1 VAAASYNG
9 NIQDCQKTKKEL
21 LKMEQ
26 NTAEIRNL
34 PEIQV
39 IAEYLRN
46 MKFRRKLFGGCDEA
60 SVLDHIEKITLQYEA
75 ILSAHA
81 AQREDDARELAEL
94 RARLARSEQENAA
107 WNSYYREL
115 VAWYDAMARQQAE
128 PAQKKQADV
137 PK

>member
-1 VAAASYNG
+1 
-9 NIQDCQKTKKEL
+9 
-21 LKMEQ
+21 MEQ